1 LKRLTTGPAT
11 NDFFLDHNI
20 FGSAAF
26 NLNMRTRASL
36 CALIAL
42 AAISVGYLPAQEPPA
57 PSPVPVNGPVVV
69 DWTPPALAQLSAY
82 AAVKNSFTLDRTML
96 NAAASVLAETDEP
109 TREAI
114 NRLDGLSVHILRFG
128 DAGVPDEG
136 AVNSIRDAYHLRGW
150 KHIVTSSRSGGPVH
164 DQTSDVWVVMDGV
177 NVRGAVVLAETPKS
191 VTLVT
196 VAGNLSPVDLLHLR
210 GHFGIP
216 RFNDNGVA
224 GAVGH

>member
-1 LKRLTTGPAT
+1 MAAMWAGP
-11 NDFFLDHNI
+11 L
-20 FGSAAF
+20 
-26 NLNMRTRASL
+26 R
-36 CALIAL
+36 
-42 AAISVGYLPAQEPPA
+42 AQEPPA
-57 PSPVPVNGPVVV
+57 PSAVPATGPVVL
-69 DWTPPALAQLSAY
+69 DWTPPALSQLSAY

-114 NRLDGLSVHILRFG
+114 NRLDGLSVRILRFG

-150 KHIVTSSRSGGPVH
+150 KHVVTTSRNGGPVH
-164 DQTSDVWVVMDGV
+164 DGTSDVWVVMDGV
-177 NVRGAVVLAETPKS
+177 NIRGAVVLAETPKS

-196 VAGNLSPVDLLHLR
+196 VAGNISPVDLLHLR

-224 GAVGH
+224 GPVAH